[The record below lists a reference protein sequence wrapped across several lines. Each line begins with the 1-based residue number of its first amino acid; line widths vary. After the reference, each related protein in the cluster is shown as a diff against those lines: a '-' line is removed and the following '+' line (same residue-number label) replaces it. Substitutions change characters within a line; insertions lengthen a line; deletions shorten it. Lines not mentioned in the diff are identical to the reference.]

1 MGLDDGPWSRVSGLK
16 MLSMAGQWKG
26 CPGLRDDVFR
36 VEGIHEAL
44 SGAGGG
50 STLKEV
56 TLEEVE
62 AVGVYVH
69 WSQSR
74 GAG

>member
-1 MGLDDGPWSRVSGLK
+1 MGLGDGPWRRVSGLK

-44 SGAGGG
+44 SGAKGG

-56 TLEEVE
+56 TSEEVE
-62 AVGVYVH
+62 AIGVYIR

-74 GAG
+74 DAG

>member
-1 MGLDDGPWSRVSGLK
+1 MGLDESWSRVSGLK
-16 MLSMAGQWKG
+16 MLSMAGQWKELSLKSG
-26 CPGLRDDVFR
+26 VFR

-62 AVGVYVH
+62 TSRVSL

>member
-36 VEGIHEAL
+36 VEDWGQTGGI
-44 SGAGGG
+44 G
-50 STLKEV
+50 
-56 TLEEVE
+56 
-62 AVGVYVH
+62 
-69 WSQSR
+69 
-74 GAG
+74 

>member
-1 MGLDDGPWSRVSGLK
+1 MGLGGGPWRRVSGLK

-44 SGAGGG
+44 SGAKGG

-56 TLEEVE
+56 TSEEVE
-62 AVGVYVH
+62 AIGVYIR

-74 GAG
+74 DAG